1 MTADFLQGAMAV
13 DDSTLRR
20 AQSAAPPQPDWARAS
35 ISSLENDL
43 AAARL
48 ALKRTPETANPDVE
62 RLALEV
68 SGGSYQVPEELVAQ
82 KIIEHARMTRRIGG
96 S

>member
-1 MTADFLQGAMAV
+1 MSADFLQGAMAV

-20 AQSAAPPQPDWARAS
+20 AQSAVGRQPGRGRAS
-35 ISSLENDL
+35 VSSLESDL

-62 RLALEV
+62 RLALQV
-68 SGGSYQVPEELVAQ
+68 SDGCYQVPEELVAQ
-82 KIIEHARMTRRIGG
+82 KIIEQAMMTRRIGG